1 MDRQHTVVRIGGM
14 DYTLASTSSEE
25 YMHRVAIYVDRKMEE
40 ITKNNPKLST
50 QMAAVLVAL
59 NIADEL
65 IRLKDS
71 ISDKA
76 PEVPAPPQNQGTSSS
91 VQTVPRTTQRLQQNP
106 TNYK

>member
-1 MDRQHTVVRIGGM
+1 MDRQHTVVRIGGL
-14 DYTLASTSSEE
+14 DYTLAGNHSEE

-65 IRLKDS
+65 LRLKDS
-71 ISDKA
+71 IAEEA
-76 PEVPAPPQNQGTSSS
+76 PEVPAPPVPQPSLNLQST
-91 VQTVPRTTQRLQQNP
+91 PRTVQRLQQNP